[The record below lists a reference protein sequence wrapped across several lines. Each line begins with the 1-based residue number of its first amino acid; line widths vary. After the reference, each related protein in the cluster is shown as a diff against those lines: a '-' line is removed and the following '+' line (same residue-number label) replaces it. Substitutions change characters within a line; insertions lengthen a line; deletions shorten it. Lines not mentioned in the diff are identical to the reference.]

1 MESNEFM
8 RLGGENAIFEFTTYM
23 DEKITGIAYSEVE
36 GNIWKY
42 YVIPFSKL
50 QELNSSRET
59 TEEKMDWIVLECT
72 GPSFIYQPMEWF
84 I

>member
-23 DEKITGIAYSEVE
+23 DEKITVIAYSEVE

-59 TEEKMDWIVLECT
+59 TEEKIKKGILIPVNPEV
-72 GPSFIYQPMEWF
+72 IEVHNK
-84 I
+84 IR